1 MLSANFG
8 SLLSTHADGQ
18 GVNISFTVCFYV
30 CVCLFV
36 RLRISRARIKVEAS
50 NFARWFMGVLGTK
63 SPIFWNFASPGAQ
76 NLTNR
81 RDAANIADTPVPS
94 IDGALTVSGG
104 D

>member
-1 MLSANFG
+1 
-8 SLLSTHADGQ
+8 
-18 GVNISFTVCFYV
+18 V
-30 CVCLFV
+30 
-36 RLRISRARIKVEAS
+36 
-50 NFARWFMGVLGTK
+50 GTK

-81 RDAANIADTPVPS
+81 RDAANIADTPDPS